1 MEGFR
6 VPAAQYPPVAPTM
19 LDRGRGIAG
28 RAFVGLKV
36 PRLPENTGLLG
47 LRQRGAASVC
57 DRLDD
62 PHRFRLQQPRRHERG
77 QDPGAMPTALGQ
89 LENLV
94 FASFLKRRKLF
105 DGQINGPSTGEFNG
119 A

>member
-1 MEGFR
+1 
-6 VPAAQYPPVAPTM
+6 
-19 LDRGRGIAG
+19 
-28 RAFVGLKV
+28 
-36 PRLPENTGLLG
+36 
-47 LRQRGAASVC
+47 
-57 DRLDD
+57 
-62 PHRFRLQQPRRHERG
+62 
-77 QDPGAMPTALGQ
+77 MPTALGQ